1 MTDTNVD
8 LFTYCSL
15 KLTLSYSFH
24 LLLCV
29 CVVTLVYHAMYPH
42 LLLKSAVSDNKNE
55 LIQVVVT
62 GNVTTHKM
70 VHIMEPY
77 SANTFKRDLGAPYL

>member
-1 MTDTNVD
+1 MLTFSPTVVWNW
-8 LFTYCSL
+8 LFLIRFTYFCAFVL
-15 KLTLSYSFH
+15 LRLFIMQCTLIYY
-24 LLLCV
+24 LN
-29 CVVTLVYHAMYPH
+29 
-42 LLLKSAVSDNKNE
+42 SAVSDNKNE

-77 SANTFKRDLGAPYL
+77 SANTFKRDLGAPYLWPV